1 MVNRLIKLTVETG
14 CACAIS
20 AVLELGFF
28 LGIPST
34 NIHLIVW
41 VSLKHL
47 DWSCSD
53 EALTLSA
60 LVLSKSKILTPV
72 TDMGRRH

>member
-41 VSLKHL
+41 VSLKHRIGH
-47 DWSCSD
+47 
-53 EALTLSA
+53 ALTKLSPSA
-60 LVLSKSKILTPV
+60 PSY
-72 TDMGRRH
+72 